1 MTRFIL
7 PLAILALAGC
17 SQKAQNEAATAAN
30 TMSADA
36 NATMAKAVKDTDA
49 VVLDHRVPGVGVDE
63 HALVGPQR
71 LGVVRVQ
78 ARAPAAE
85 AAVQEVQRVAADQA
99 FGAAENGMDK
109 IGNAAT
115 DARKKAGQ
123 AAKDVGNEIED

>member
-49 VVLDHRVPGVGVDE
+49 
-63 HALVGPQR
+63 
-71 LGVVRVQ
+71 
-78 ARAPAAE
+78 
-85 AAVQEVQRVAADQA
+85 AADQA

-123 AAKDVGNEIED
+123 AARDVGNEIED